1 MNVHAMVLISLLRK
15 PSNKKMRIVIASLI
29 FLVITFIRAG
39 SFAQDALTEFQYMKV
54 GDINVQADGPVD
66 AAQLLD
72 LIEITPN
79 VDIVTTSKIRKS
91 IELLYATGNF
101 SNIFV
106 NAEKQQDR
114 A

>member
-1 MNVHAMVLISLLRK
+1 
-15 PSNKKMRIVIASLI
+15 
-29 FLVITFIRAG
+29 
-39 SFAQDALTEFQYMKV
+39 MKV
-54 GDINVQADGPVD
+54 GDVNIEADGPVD

-101 SNIFV
+101 SNIIV
-106 NAEKQQDR
+106 HAEKQQDR
-114 A
+114 AVLTFVLKLIYRFESIDVDGKHGPPYGKIRKGLKLRKY